1 MRGFDELL
9 QESSTI
15 HGHHCAGQVLG
26 VRMAMVGCR
35 EVGVDEPKGSKKL
48 VVYVEM
54 DRCATDAVQAVT
66 GCSLGKRTLKFLD
79 YGKMAATFV
88 NTETR
93 RAVRV
98 LAKDDARALA
108 PRYAQDA
115 ADPREAQKQAY
126 RVMPE
131 EILFSLTAVSLQI
144 HAQEMPGYRGGRV
157 QCAACGEGINYHREV
172 HAGGRTLCIPCAQDA
187 LLPNGK
193 AITTPKVLLIVGY
206 KKVGKT
212 TLLEKLIPEL
222 SKRGYRVGT
231 VKHHHSDFPV
241 SVDTVGTDTWRHRQA
256 GAVSVALATP
266 SDIATFRDGASS
278 ITLDQLVAAL
288 GPTDIVLVEGFHEEP
303 RAKIEVLS
311 DPMNEPLCK
320 TDGHLIAFVTPSAAK
335 TPVPTFEPNS
345 IKPLADLI
353 EREVLGKPA
362 VPRRYENANFEITSV
377 ALNTTTS
384 QIQKGP

>member
-1 MRGFDELL
+1 MRSFDELL
-9 QESSTI
+9 QESSAI

-26 VRMAMVGCR
+26 VRMAIAGCR
-35 EVGVDEPKGSKKL
+35 DVAIDEPKGCKKL

-115 ADPREAQKQAY
+115 ANPREAQKHAY
-126 RVMPE
+126 RIMPE
-131 EILFSLTAVSLQI
+131 EILFTVTPVSLEI
-144 HAQEMPGYRGGRV
+144 PAQEMPGYRGDRV

-172 HAGGRTLCIPCAQDA
+172 QTNGCTLCIPCAQGG
-187 LLPNGK
+187 LLPNSK
-193 AITTPKVLLIVGY
+193 AATIPKVLLIVGY

-212 TLLEKLIPEL
+212 TLIEKLIPEL

-266 SDIATFRDGASS
+266 TDIATFRDGASS
-278 ITLDQLVAAL
+278 INLDQLVSAL
-288 GPTDIVLVEGFHEEP
+288 GETDIVLVEGFHEEP
-303 RAKIEVLS
+303 RAKIEVLP
-311 DPMNEPLCK
+311 DPMDEPLCK
-320 TDGHLIAFVTPSAAK
+320 TDGHLLAIVTPGAPETA
-335 TPVPTFEPNS
+335 VPTFDPSS

-353 EREVLGKPA
+353 EREVL
-362 VPRRYENANFEITSV
+362 
-377 ALNTTTS
+377 
-384 QIQKGP
+384 